1 MSSVVV
7 RKIVLRPP
15 AMRMK
20 NDDGMR
26 SVAPLNPAIAASVNS
41 SAWENGNFRLII
53 WTVMIPQYSHTA
65 KPHSRQGIDIHRLRV
80 AIRLPSASQ
89 KAPSSGSQVA
99 RFLAI
104 SLRSRV

>member
-1 MSSVVV
+1 
-7 RKIVLRPP
+7 
-15 AMRMK
+15 
-20 NDDGMR
+20 MR

-65 KPHSRQGIDIHRLRV
+65 NPHSRQGIESHRLRV
-80 AIRLPSASQ
+80 AIRLPAACQNAS
-89 KAPSSGSQVA
+89 SSGFQLV

-104 SLRSRV
+104 SLGSRV